1 MTTFLGNPVTFT
13 GKQLQVGDI
22 AKDFLLIA
30 TDLSQKSLKDFEGK
44 KKVISVVPS
53 IDTGICSKQTRT
65 FNVSMDL
72 PFAQKRWCSAEGLD
86 NVILLSDFYDHS
98 FGQEY
103 ALLMNEWHL
112 LTRAVLILDEHNKV
126 TYTEYVD
133 NVNSDVDYE
142 AAINAAKILP

>member
-1 MTTFLGNPVTFT
+1 
-13 GKQLQVGDI
+13 
-22 AKDFLLIA
+22 
-30 TDLSQKSLKDFEGK
+30 
-44 KKVISVVPS
+44 
-53 IDTGICSKQTRT
+53 
-65 FNVSMDL
+65 MDL
-72 PFAQKRWCSAEGLD
+72 PFAQKRCCSAEGLD